1 MKALITGASSGIGL
15 EIAKYLAKKKY
26 ELILVARSKEKLES
40 LQQQLPTKTTIIATD
55 LSNEQKVKEL
65 YIVTRKEDIDI
76 VVNNAGFG
84 ICDDYEN
91 ITLSKE
97 IEMINT
103 NVKAVQI
110 LTKSF
115 LRDMIK
121 KDSGYI
127 LNVASI
133 AGLQPGGPLM
143 SSYYA
148 SKSYVCSLTSGI
160 NYELNKRKSKV
171 QVSCLCPGPVNTNF
185 NNVAGV
191 KFSLKGIDAKYVAKY
206 AIDKM
211 LEGKRII
218 IPGTKMKIVAFFKKF
233 LPDSLILNVAY
244 KVQKK
249 KQQ

>member
-15 EIAKYLAKKKY
+15 EMAKKLARRKC
-26 ELILVARSKEKLES
+26 ELILVARSKEKLEII
-40 LQQQLPTKTTIIATD
+40 QQQLPTKTTIIATD

-65 YIVTRKEDIDI
+65 YIVTRKENIDI
-76 VVNNAGFG
+76 LINNAGFG
-84 ICDDYEN
+84 ICDNYDN
-91 ITLSKE
+91 ISLSKE

-103 NVKAVQI
+103 NVKAIQI
-110 LTKSF
+110 LTKSY

-121 KDSGYI
+121 RDSGYI
-127 LNVASI
+127 MNVASI

-148 SKSYVCSLTSGI
+148 SKAYVCSLTSGI
-160 NYELNKRKSKV
+160 NCELKKRNSKV

-191 KFSLKGIDAKYVAKY
+191 KFSLKGIDAKYVAEY
-206 AIDKM
+206 GLDKM
-211 LEGKRII
+211 FEGKRII
-218 IPGTKMKIVAFFKKF
+218 IPGTKMKIIAFAKKF
-233 LPDSLILNVAY
+233 LPDNLLLNIAY
-244 KVQKK
+244 KIQKK